1 MTLSDRREQTQA
13 MVPPVRKKRRAVP
26 LSEARAAQLLLPAG
40 LLVVLLVA
48 AEVLIPLFGIRSY
61 VLPTPS
67 TVVRALA
74 ADYATAQFWQ
84 HIGTTMSEIMLGWIA
99 GCITGLVLGVLIAEF
114 RLVEVALTPYIVA
127 LNAVPKVALAPV
139 LVVVF
144 GYGIVSKVVITAI
157 MAFFPLLIN
166 VGVGLRSADSLQLE
180 MMRGLRA
187 SRWQTLRWVKFPGAM
202 PAIFAG
208 IEVAVVLGVVGAI
221 VGEFTGAESGLGYVI
236 QQRSFSLDQG
246 GVFSALVTLALIGI
260 VLDLVVRWIGARVV
274 TWR

>member
-1 MTLSDRREQTQA
+1 MTLSDRREESPATTPQ
-13 MVPPVRKKRRAVP
+13 PRKPRAVP
-26 LSEARAAQLLLPAG
+26 LSDRRGMQMLLRVG
-40 LLVVLLVA
+40 LLVVLLAA
-48 AEVLIPLFGIRSY
+48 AEILIPVFGIRAY

-67 TVVRALA
+67 TVVRALVN
-74 ADYATAQFWQ
+74 DYTTVPFWA

-99 GCITGLVLGVLIAEF
+99 GCITGLVLGVLIAES
-114 RLVEVALTPYIVA
+114 RIIEITLTPYIVA

-166 VGVGLRSADSLQLE
+166 VGVGLRSADPLQLE

-236 QQRSFSLDQG
+236 LQRSFSLDQG

-260 VLDLVVRWIGARVV
+260 ILDLIVRWVGKRVV

>member
-1 MTLSDRREQTQA
+1 MTLSDRREQSRTAAPPPQA
-13 MVPPVRKKRRAVP
+13 ERAVP
-26 LSEARAAQLLLPAG
+26 LTDRRATHVLMRVG
-40 LLVVLLVA
+40 LLVVLLGA
-48 AEVLIPLFGIRSY
+48 AQLLIPAFGIHAY
-61 VLPTPS
+61 VLPTPD
-67 TVVRALA
+67 TVIGALA
-74 ADYATAQFWQ
+74 HDYSTLSFWH
-84 HIGTTMSEIMLGWIA
+84 HIGTTMSEIMLGWA
-99 GCITGLVLGVLIAEF
+99 VGCITGLVLGVLIAEF
-114 RLVEVALTPYIVA
+114 RLVEITLTPYIVA

-144 GYGIVSKVVITAI
+144 GYGVVSKVVITAI
-157 MAFFPLLIN
+157 MAFFPLLVN
-166 VGVGLRSADSLQLE
+166 VGVGLRGADALQLE

-236 QQRSFSLDQG
+236 LQRSFSMDQG

-260 VLDLVVRWIGARVV
+260 VLDLIVRWVGRRVVRWQ
-274 TWR
+274 

>member
-1 MTLSDRREQTQA
+1 MTLSDRRDQKEVATD
-13 MVPPVRKKRRAVP
+13 RTRRGRSVP
-26 LSEARAAQLLLPAG
+26 LSEGRTAQMLLRIG
-40 LLVVLLVA
+40 LLVALLAA
-48 AEVLIPLFGIRSY
+48 AELLIPALGIRSY

-67 TVVRALA
+67 TVLRALA
-74 ADYATAQFWQ
+74 ADYVTPQFWQ

-99 GCITGLVLGVLIAEF
+99 GCITGLVLGVLISEF
-114 RLVEVALTPYIVA
+114 RLVEVTLTPYIVA

-166 VGVGLRSADSLQLE
+166 VGVGLRSADPLQLE

-236 QQRSFSLDQG
+236 QQRSFSMDQG

-260 VLDLVVRWIGARVV
+260 VLDLVVRWIGARTV